1 MLKIFKNL
9 FPYVVIGILTF
20 VAVKP
25 MFIKGYF
32 PMHDDTQPARIFA
45 LAQELKQGIFPVR
58 LVGFLGYGYGYPL
71 FNYYA
76 PLPYY
81 LGALFYLGG
90 LDLIS
95 SVKLVF

>member
-9 FPYVVIGILTF
+9 LPYVVIGILTF

-32 PMHDDTQPARIFA
+32 PMHDDTQPARVFA

-58 LVGFLGYGYGYPL
+58 LVGSLGYGYGYPL
-71 FNYYA
+71 FNFYQIQA
-76 PLPYY
+76 ESQQRHFHPLQVIRSPQ
-81 LGALFYLGG
+81 LA
-90 LDLIS
+90 
-95 SVKLVF
+95 